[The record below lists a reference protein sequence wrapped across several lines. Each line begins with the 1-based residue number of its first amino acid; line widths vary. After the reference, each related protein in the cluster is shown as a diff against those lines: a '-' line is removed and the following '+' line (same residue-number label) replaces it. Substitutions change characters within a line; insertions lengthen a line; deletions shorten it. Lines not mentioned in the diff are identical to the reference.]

1 MKPSALAVSLAIS
14 ALLALAPSALA
25 VGTRTFELNTLDE
38 LSGGDLKGTTVDS
51 LGRVRAGFD
60 LGALPLGEATS
71 IWSALVEPGGS
82 VLLGTGN
89 TGKIFRVSG
98 AQVTPYA
105 DTGQLAVTSLVSAFG
120 KGIFAATIPNGRVF
134 RIEANKATKFVDL
147 DGADHVWALAFDAKQ
162 GALYAATGPHGKIFR
177 IDAAGKAQVY
187 FESDEPHIVS
197 LALSA
202 DGVLYAGSSGKAILY
217 KITGPGRAT
226 VLYDFPGEDVKAIA
240 LGARDAVYAISNEYA
255 ELPDIP
261 KRSPGGTAPAAPVSA
276 ARPKPGK
283 GTLTRIDADGR
294 PEKLLRRDDT
304 HFVSLGIGS
313 DGRPYVGTGV
323 EGRVY
328 SVDDAH
334 TSTLVADTDERQVGV
349 ILFGAQKRF
358 IASSDP
364 AVLHEVRGVGGPDAV
379 WTSKVLDAGL
389 RAHFGRLSWRA
400 SGPIELS
407 TRSGNTL
414 VPDKTWSEW
423 SAGLAAP
430 GKVQSPAARFAQVRA
445 RFSKDPAAILSQ
457 VILPFV
463 TDNVRA
469 VVTMVDA
476 QPKNTPP
483 AAKEGALPSSG
494 GEPERHAS
502 TIKLTWK
509 VDNPDADALR
519 YRLSYRFDGQTVYRD
534 LTRPDELLTKTE
546 YEWET
551 ASLPEGPYRVRVEA
565 TDETANP
572 PDRAFKHALESP
584 VIIVDNTPPVIRTL
598 AAQGR
603 RIRGDAVDGVGPIA
617 RIDVAIDGKNEWRP
631 FLPVDGVFDE
641 PVEAFDF
648 DVSPIVGAGNHLL
661 AVRVFDQAGN
671 FVVRDLELK

>member
-1 MKPSALAVSLAIS
+1 MRSLALGIS
-14 ALLALAPSALA
+14 IAFSVLLALAPRALA
-25 VGTRTFELNTLDE
+25 VGTRTFQLDTLDE
-38 LSGGDLKGTTVDS
+38 LSGGDLKGTTIDS
-51 LGRVRAGFD
+51 LGRVRAGLD
-60 LGALPLGEATS
+60 LGSLPLGEATS
-71 IWSALVEPGGS
+71 IWSALVEPGGAI
-82 VLLGTGN
+82 LLGTGN
-89 TGKIFRVSG
+89 TGKIFRAAGGVVS
-98 AQVTPYA
+98 PFA
-105 DTGQLAVTSLVSAFG
+105 DTGQLAVTSLVTGFG
-120 KGIFAATIPNGRVF
+120 KAIFAATIPNGRIF
-134 RIEANKATKFVDL
+134 RLDGNKATKFVEL
-147 DGADHVWALAFDAKQ
+147 EGADHVWALAFDAKQ
-162 GALYAATGPHGKIFR
+162 GALFAATGPHGKVFR

-187 FESDEPHIVS
+187 FECDEPHIVS
-197 LALSA
+197 LALA
-202 DGVLYAGSSGKAILY
+202 PDGTLYAGSSGKALLY

-240 LGARDAVYAISNEYA
+240 LGPNETVFAISNEYA
-255 ELPDIP
+255 ELPEIP
-261 KRSPGGTAPAAPVSA
+261 KRGSGGTQPAGPVSA

-283 GTLTRIDADGR
+283 GTLTRIDAEGR
-294 PEKLLRRDDT
+294 PERWLRRDDM
-304 HFVSLGIGS
+304 HFVSLAVGA
-313 DGRPYVGTGV
+313 DGRPYVGTGA

-334 TSTLVADTDERQVGV
+334 TAMLVADTDERQVGV
-349 ILFGAQKRF
+349 IVLAGEKRF

-364 AVLHEVRGVGGPDAV
+364 AVLHEVRGVGGPNAV

-389 RAHFGRLSWRA
+389 RAHFGRLTWRA
-400 SGPIELS
+400 SGAIELS
-407 TRSGNTL
+407 TRSGNTQ

-423 SAGLAAP
+423 SPALAAP

-445 RFSKDPAAILSQ
+445 RFSRDPGAVLSQ
-457 VILPFV
+457 VVLPFI

-469 VVTMVDA
+469 VVTSVDA

-483 AAKEGALPSSG
+483 AAKEGAVPSSG

-502 TIKLTWK
+502 AIKISWK

-519 YRLSYRFDGQTVYRD
+519 YRLSYRMDGKTTYREIP
-534 LTRPDELLTKTE
+534 RPDEIVTKTE

-565 TDETANP
+565 TDENVNP
-572 PDRAFKHALESP
+572 PDLALKHSLESP
-584 VIIVDNTPPVIRTL
+584 VVIVDNTPPVFRTL
-598 AAQGR
+598 TAQGR

-617 RIDVAIDGKNEWRP
+617 RIDVAVDGRNEWRP
-631 FLPVDGVFDE
+631 FLPSDGVFDE

-648 DVSPIVGAGNHLL
+648 DVSPLVGPGSHQI